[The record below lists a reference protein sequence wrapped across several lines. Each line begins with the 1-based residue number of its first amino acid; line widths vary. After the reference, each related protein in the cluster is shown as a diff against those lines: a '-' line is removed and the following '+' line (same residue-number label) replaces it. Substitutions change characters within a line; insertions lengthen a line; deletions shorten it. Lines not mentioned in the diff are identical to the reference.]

1 MSARGKILD
10 TIGALQTSLTKTE
23 KKIAAAILSQPQLLN
38 QCSLSEVAT
47 QLDVGEATFIRFCR
61 TLGYKGYTD
70 FKLDL
75 AIELA
80 TQEKDKRVL
89 LETDVLEQDTSREIG
104 AKLQTSLNN
113 VISETLNLLDFDELE
128 KAVQA
133 LKKAKRIF
141 IFGSG
146 ASGLTAEDFKYK
158 LMRIGFQVDAISNN
172 HFIYMQAVLLKP
184 DDVVI
189 GISHS
194 GYSEET
200 NRGLRLA
207 KANGATTIALTH
219 NLRSPIT
226 DVADYVL
233 INGNRQ
239 GQIQGDSLGTK
250 MAQLFVLD
258 LIYIL
263 LVQSDIESALQQ
275 KQRTMDI
282 ILEYRSKQASNDLNI
297 ATL

>member
-104 AKLQTSLNN
+104 TKLQTSLNN

-263 LVQSDIESALQQ
+263 LVQSDLEFALQQ

-282 ILEYRSKQASNDLNI
+282 ILEYRSKQASNDLNV

>member
-104 AKLQTSLNN
+104 TKLQTSLNN

-263 LVQSDIESALQQ
+263 LVQSDIESALRQ

-282 ILEYRSKQASNDLNI
+282 ILEYRSKQASNDLNN

>member
-104 AKLQTSLNN
+104 TKLQTSLNN

-158 LMRIGFQVDAISNN
+158 LMRIGFQVDAVSNN

-263 LVQSDIESALQQ
+263 LVQRDLESALQQ

-282 ILEYRSKQASNDLNI
+282 ILEYRSKQTSNDFNNTVL
-297 ATL
+297 

>member
-104 AKLQTSLNN
+104 TKLQTSLNN

-263 LVQSDIESALQQ
+263 LVQSDIESALRQ

-282 ILEYRSKQASNDLNI
+282 ILEYRSKQASSDLNN